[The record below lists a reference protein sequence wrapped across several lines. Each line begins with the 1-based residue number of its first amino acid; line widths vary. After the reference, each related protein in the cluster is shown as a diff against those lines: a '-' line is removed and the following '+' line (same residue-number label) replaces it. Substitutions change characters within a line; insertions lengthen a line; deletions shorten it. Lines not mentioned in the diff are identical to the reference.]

1 MKTNLIMC
9 VAVLAVSACVGVMP
23 EPVVTQYN
31 GDSVTVR
38 SLGLQ
43 GTAPSAQDISAAQ
56 NACGEKQAVW
66 LSTVGLPNSFADFVF
81 ACR

>member
-1 MKTNLIMC
+1 MTRFL
-9 VAVLAVSACVGVMP
+9 LAAPLALAACVMP

-38 SLGLQ
+38 SLGLT
-43 GTAPSAQDISAAQ
+43 GTAPDAKDTAAAQ
-56 NACGEKQAVW
+56 IACGDKRAVW
-66 LSTVGLPNSFADFVF
+66 LSTIGLPSSQADFVF

>member
-1 MKTNLIMC
+1 MRAFL
-9 VAVLAVSACVGVMP
+9 LAPLALAACVMP

-38 SLGLQ
+38 SLGLT
-43 GTAPSAQDISAAQ
+43 GTAPDARDTAVAQ
-56 NACGEKQAVW
+56 NACGGKQAVW
-66 LSTVGLPNSFADFVF
+66 LSTIGLPASEADFVF